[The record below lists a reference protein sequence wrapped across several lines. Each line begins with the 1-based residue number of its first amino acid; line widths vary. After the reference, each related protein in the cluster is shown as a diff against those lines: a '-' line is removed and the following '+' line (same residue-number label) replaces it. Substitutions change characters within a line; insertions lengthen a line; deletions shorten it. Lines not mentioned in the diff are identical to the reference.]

1 MSRSDRCSVRC
12 NKRSSK
18 CVTTTGGTENEI
30 EGQPSDDRR
39 SSSIVVAGGGAAGA
53 RGVEQGPR
61 GYKKQDWANAVKEF
75 EEVTKTNPDYAGAY
89 YMLGVSQRALGQLSP
104 AIASL
109 RKSVEL
115 DGSQASYKIALGQAL
130 LQADRYQ
137 DAYELLKPLSMSSM
151 DASHR
156 SSYALLFAQAATK
169 TNRPGEAV
177 NVLTTQARADS
188 RNYRLQQALGSAYTA
203 NGEEAKA
210 FEAYKKAFD
219 LNPKDG
225 TSARNAVKAAI
236 SVARRSSSDASK
248 SNYYNQAGQIAD
260 RLANSSPTFEHQ
272 LLAGE
277 AWLGAKQYEKAQGWF
292 DKAKAQQS
300 SNTLVFYYLA
310 QCKTQ
315 MNQLNPALADLQQ
328 ALKIGAS
335 GKLRTQVYNQ
345 GGFIYDKKKDYDNA
359 IRWYQEAGNQSMVR
373 QMQEKKEQAAQNVAA
388 DRECA
393 EFKRTIAALRLQVD
407 ELQKIGD
414 NDSAQQ
420 LLDQLPALE
429 KDYAERCR

>member
-1 MSRSDRCSVRC
+1 MKSRVSRA
-12 NKRSSK
+12 
-18 CVTTTGGTENEI
+18 TI
-30 EGQPSDDRR
+30 
-39 SSSIVVAGGGAAGA
+39 AGAAALLLLAAALPAHAEWNKGLEA
-53 RGVEQGPR
+53 
-61 GYKKQDWANAVKEF
+61 YKEKDWANAVKEF

-130 LQADRYQ
+130 LQADQYQ
-137 DAYELLKPLSMSSM
+137 NAYELLKPLSMSSM

-169 TNRPGEAV
+169 TNRPGEAIG
-177 NVLTTQARADS
+177 VLTTQARADS
-188 RNYRLQQALGSAYTA
+188 RNYRLQQALGSAFTA
-203 NGEEAKA
+203 SGDEAKA
-210 FEAYKKAFD
+210 FEAYKSAYD
-219 LNPKDG
+219 LNAKDA

-236 SVARRSSSDASK
+236 SVARRSSSNSSK

-260 RLANSSPTFEHQ
+260 RLANASPTFEHQ

-277 AWLGAKQYEKAQGWF
+277 AWLGAKQYQKAQASF
-292 DKAKAQQS
+292 DKARSQQS
-300 SNTLVFYYLA
+300 NALVYYYLA

-315 MNQLNPALADLQQ
+315 INQLNPALADLQQ

-335 GKLRTQVYNQ
+335 GKLRSQIYNQ
-345 GGFIYDKKKDYDNA
+345 GGFIYDKKKDYNNA
-359 IRWYQEAGNQSMVR
+359 INWYQEAGNQSMVR
-373 QMQEKKEQAAQNVAA
+373 QMEDKKSKAAQNQAA
-388 DRECA
+388 DKECA
-393 EFKRTIAALRLQVD
+393 EFKKTIAALRLQVD

-429 KDYAERCR
+429 KDYSERCR

>member
-1 MSRSDRCSVRC
+1 MKSRVSRA
-12 NKRSSK
+12 
-18 CVTTTGGTENEI
+18 TI
-30 EGQPSDDRR
+30 
-39 SSSIVVAGGGAAGA
+39 AGAAALLLLAAALPAHAEWNKGLEA
-53 RGVEQGPR
+53 
-61 GYKKQDWANAVKEF
+61 YKKKDWANAVKEF

-130 LQADRYQ
+130 LQADQYQ
-137 DAYELLKPLSMSSM
+137 NAYELLKPLSMSSM

-169 TNRPGEAV
+169 TNRPGEAIG
-177 NVLTTQARADS
+177 VLTTQARADS

-203 NGEEAKA
+203 SGDEAKA
-210 FEAYKKAFD
+210 FEAYKSAYD
-219 LNPKDG
+219 LNAKDA

-236 SVARRSSSDASK
+236 SVARRSSSNSSK

-260 RLANSSPTFEHQ
+260 RLANASPTFEHQ

-277 AWLGAKQYEKAQGWF
+277 AWLGAKQYQKAQASF
-292 DKAKAQQS
+292 DKARSQQS
-300 SNTLVFYYLA
+300 NNALVYYYLA

-315 MNQLNPALADLQQ
+315 INQLNPALADLQQ

-335 GKLRTQVYNQ
+335 GKLRNQIYNQ
-345 GGFIYDKKKDYDNA
+345 GAFIYDKKKDYNNA
-359 IRWYQEAGNQSMVR
+359 ISWYQEAGNQSMVR
-373 QMQEKKEQAAQNVAA
+373 QMEDKKSKAAQNQAA
-388 DRECA
+388 DKECA
-393 EFKRTIAALRLQVD
+393 DFKKTIAALRLQVD

-429 KDYAERCR
+429 KDYSERCR

>member
-1 MSRSDRCSVRC
+1 MKSRVSRA
-12 NKRSSK
+12 
-18 CVTTTGGTENEI
+18 TI
-30 EGQPSDDRR
+30 
-39 SSSIVVAGGGAAGA
+39 AGAAALLLLIAALPAHAEWNKGLEA
-53 RGVEQGPR
+53 
-61 GYKKQDWANAVKEF
+61 YKKKDWANAVKEF

-130 LQADRYQ
+130 LQADQYQ
-137 DAYELLKPLSMSSM
+137 NAYELLKPLSMSSM
-151 DASHR
+151 EASHR

-169 TNRPGEAV
+169 TNRPGEAIG
-177 NVLTTQARADS
+177 VLTTQARADS

-203 NGEEAKA
+203 NGDEAKA

-219 LNPKDG
+219 LNPKDA

-236 SVARRSSSDASK
+236 SVARRSSSNSSK
-248 SNYYNQAGQIAD
+248 SNYYNQAGQVAD
-260 RLANSSPTFEHQ
+260 RLANASPTFEHQ

-277 AWLGAKQYEKAQGWF
+277 AWLGAKQYQKAQGWF
-292 DKAKAQQS
+292 DKARAQS
-300 SNTLVFYYLA
+300 SNAIVYYYLA

-315 MNQLNPALADLQQ
+315 VNQLNPALADLQQ

-335 GKLRTQVYNQ
+335 GKLRTQIYNQ
-345 GGFIYDKKKDYDNA
+345 GAFIYDKKKDYNNA
-359 IRWYQEAGNQSMVR
+359 ISWYQEAGNQSMVR
-373 QMQEKKEQAAQNVAA
+373 QMEDKKGKAAQNVTAE
-388 DRECA
+388 RECA
-393 EFKRTIAALRLQVD
+393 EFKKTIAALRLQVD

>member
-1 MSRSDRCSVRC
+1 MKSRVSRA
-12 NKRSSK
+12 
-18 CVTTTGGTENEI
+18 TI
-30 EGQPSDDRR
+30 
-39 SSSIVVAGGGAAGA
+39 AGAAALLLLAAALPAHAEWNKGLEA
-53 RGVEQGPR
+53 
-61 GYKKQDWANAVKEF
+61 YKKKDWANAVKEF

-130 LQADRYQ
+130 LQADQYQ
-137 DAYELLKPLSMSSM
+137 NAYELLKPLSMSSM
-151 DASHR
+151 EASHR

-169 TNRPGEAV
+169 TNRPGEAIG
-177 NVLTTQARADS
+177 VLATQVRADS

-203 NGEEAKA
+203 NGDEAKA

-219 LNPKDG
+219 LNPKDA

-236 SVARRSSSDASK
+236 SVARRSSSSSNK
-248 SNYYNQAGQIAD
+248 SNYYNQAGQVAD
-260 RLANSSPTFEHQ
+260 RLANGSPTFEHQ

-277 AWLGAKQYEKAQGWF
+277 AWLGAKQYQKAQGWF
-292 DKAKAQQS
+292 DKARAQQS
-300 SNTLVFYYLA
+300 SNALVYYYLA

-315 MNQLNPALADLQQ
+315 RNQLNPALADLQQ

-345 GGFIYDKKKDYDNA
+345 GGFIYDKKKDYNNA
-359 IRWYQEAGNQSMVR
+359 IQWYREAGNQSMVR
-373 QMQEKKEQAAQNVAA
+373 QMEDKKSKAAQNVTAE
-388 DRECA
+388 RECA
-393 EFKRTIAALRLQVD
+393 EFKRKIDALRLQVN

-420 LLDQLPALE
+420 LLEQLPLLE
-429 KDYAERCR
+429 KDYSERCR

>member
-1 MSRSDRCSVRC
+1 MKSRVSRA
-12 NKRSSK
+12 
-18 CVTTTGGTENEI
+18 TI
-30 EGQPSDDRR
+30 
-39 SSSIVVAGGGAAGA
+39 AGAAAILLLAAALPAHAEWNKGLEA
-53 RGVEQGPR
+53 
-61 GYKKQDWANAVKEF
+61 YKKKDWANAVKEF

-109 RKSVEL
+109 RKSVGL

-130 LQADRYQ
+130 LQADQYQ
-137 DAYELLKPLSMSSM
+137 NAYELLKPLSMSSM
-151 DASHR
+151 EASHR

-169 TNRPGEAV
+169 TNRPGEAIG
-177 NVLTTQARADS
+177 VLTTQARADS

-203 NGEEAKA
+203 NGDEAKA

-219 LNPKDG
+219 LNPKDA

-236 SVARRSSSDASK
+236 SVARRSSSNSSK
-248 SNYYNQAGQIAD
+248 SNYYSQAGQIAD
-260 RLANSSPTFEHQ
+260 RLANGSPTFEHH

-277 AWLGAKQYEKAQGWF
+277 AWLGAKQYQKAQGWF
-292 DKAKAQQS
+292 DKARAQQS
-300 SNTLVFYYLA
+300 SNALVYYYLA

-315 MNQLNPALADLQQ
+315 RNQLNPALADLQQ

-345 GGFIYDKKKDYDNA
+345 GGFIYDKKKDYNNA
-359 IRWYQEAGNQSMVR
+359 ISWYQEAGNQSMVR
-373 QMQEKKEQAAQNVAA
+373 QMEDKKGKAAQNVAA
-388 DRECA
+388 ERECA
-393 EFKRTIAALRLQVD
+393 EFKRKIDALRLQVD

-420 LLDQLPALE
+420 LLEQLPALE
-429 KDYAERCR
+429 KDYSDRCR

>member
-1 MSRSDRCSVRC
+1 MKSRVSRA
-12 NKRSSK
+12 
-18 CVTTTGGTENEI
+18 TI
-30 EGQPSDDRR
+30 
-39 SSSIVVAGGGAAGA
+39 AGAAALLLLVAALPAHAEWNKGLEA
-53 RGVEQGPR
+53 
-61 GYKKQDWANAVKEF
+61 YKKKDWANAVKEF

-130 LQADRYQ
+130 LQADQYQ
-137 DAYELLKPLSMSSM
+137 NAYELLKPLSMSSM
-151 DASHR
+151 EASHR
-156 SSYALLFAQAATK
+156 SSYALLFTQAATK
-169 TNRPGEAV
+169 TNRPGEAIG
-177 NVLTTQARADS
+177 VLATQVRADS

-203 NGEEAKA
+203 NGDEAKA

-219 LNPKDG
+219 LNPKDAA
-225 TSARNAVKAAI
+225 SARNAVKAAI
-236 SVARRSSSDASK
+236 SVARRSSSSSSK
-248 SNYYNQAGQIAD
+248 SNYYNQAGQVAD
-260 RLANSSPTFEHQ
+260 RLANGSPTFEHQ

-277 AWLGAKQYEKAQGWF
+277 AWLGAKQYQKAEGWL
-292 DKAKAQQS
+292 DKARAQQS
-300 SNTLVFYYLA
+300 SNALVYYYLA

-315 MNQLNPALADLQQ
+315 RNQLNPALADLQQ

-345 GGFIYDKKKDYDNA
+345 GGFIYDKKKDYNNA
-359 IRWYQEAGNQSMVR
+359 ISWYQEAGNQSMVR
-373 QMQEKKEQAAQNVAA
+373 QMEDKKGKAAQNVAA
-388 DRECA
+388 ERECA
-393 EFKRTIAALRLQVD
+393 EFKRKIDALRLQVD

-420 LLDQLPALE
+420 LLEQLPALE
-429 KDYAERCR
+429 KDHAERCR

>member
-1 MSRSDRCSVRC
+1 MKSRVSRA
-12 NKRSSK
+12 
-18 CVTTTGGTENEI
+18 TI
-30 EGQPSDDRR
+30 
-39 SSSIVVAGGGAAGA
+39 AGAAALLLLAAALPAHAEWNKGLEA
-53 RGVEQGPR
+53 
-61 GYKKQDWANAVKEF
+61 YKKKDWANAVKEF

-130 LQADRYQ
+130 LQADQYQ
-137 DAYELLKPLSMSSM
+137 NAYELLKPLSMSSM

-169 TNRPGEAV
+169 TNRPGEAIG
-177 NVLTTQARADS
+177 VLTTQARADS

-203 NGEEAKA
+203 SGDEAKA
-210 FEAYKKAFD
+210 FEAYKSAYD
-219 LNPKDG
+219 LNAKDA

-236 SVARRSSSDASK
+236 SVARRSSSSSSK
-248 SNYYNQAGQIAD
+248 SDYYNQAGQIAD
-260 RLANSSPTFEHQ
+260 RLANASPTFEHH

-277 AWLGAKQYEKAQGWF
+277 AWLGAKQYQKAQASF
-292 DKAKAQQS
+292 DKARSQQS
-300 SNTLVFYYLA
+300 NNALVYYYLA

-315 MNQLNPALADLQQ
+315 INQLNPALADLQQ

-335 GKLRTQVYNQ
+335 GKLRNQIYNQ
-345 GGFIYDKKKDYDNA
+345 GAFIYDKKKDYNNA
-359 IRWYQEAGNQSMVR
+359 ISWYQEAGNQSMVR
-373 QMQEKKEQAAQNVAA
+373 QMEDKKSKAAQNQAA
-388 DRECA
+388 DKECA
-393 EFKRTIAALRLQVD
+393 DFKKTIAALRLQVD

-429 KDYAERCR
+429 KDYSERCR

>member
-1 MSRSDRCSVRC
+1 MKSRVSRA
-12 NKRSSK
+12 
-18 CVTTTGGTENEI
+18 TI
-30 EGQPSDDRR
+30 
-39 SSSIVVAGGGAAGA
+39 AGAAALLLAAALPAHAEWNKGLEA
-53 RGVEQGPR
+53 
-61 GYKKQDWANAVKEF
+61 YKTKDWATAVKEF

-130 LQADRYQ
+130 LQADQYQ
-137 DAYELLKPLSMSSM
+137 NAYELLKPLSMSSM
-151 DASHR
+151 EATHR
-156 SSYALLFAQAATK
+156 TSYALLFAQAATK
-169 TNRPGEAV
+169 TNRPGEAIG
-177 NVLTTQARADS
+177 VLTTQVRADS
-188 RNYRLQQALGSAYTA
+188 KNYRLQQALGAAYTA
-203 NGEEAKA
+203 NNEEAKA
-210 FEAYKKAFD
+210 FEAYEKAFE
-219 LNPKDG
+219 LNPKDS
-225 TSARNAVKAAI
+225 TSASNAIKSAI
-236 SVARRSSSDASK
+236 SVARRSSSESSK
-248 SNYYNQAGQIAD
+248 SNYYSQAGQIAD
-260 RLANSSPTFEHQ
+260 RLANGSPTFEHQ

-277 AWLGAKQYEKAQGWF
+277 AWLGAKEYQKAQSWL
-292 DKAKAQQS
+292 DKARAQQS
-300 SNTLVFYYLA
+300 NALVYYYLA

-335 GKLRTQVYNQ
+335 GKLRSQVYNQ
-345 GGFIYDKKKDYDNA
+345 GGFIYDKKKDYENA
-359 IRWYQEAGNQSMVR
+359 IRWYREAGNEKMVSE
-373 QMQEKKEQAAQNVAA
+373 MATKKDAAAQNKAA
-388 DRECA
+388 DQECA

-420 LLDQLPALE
+420 LLEQLPALE

>member
-1 MSRSDRCSVRC
+1 MKSRVSRA
-12 NKRSSK
+12 
-18 CVTTTGGTENEI
+18 TI
-30 EGQPSDDRR
+30 
-39 SSSIVVAGGGAAGA
+39 AGAAALLLLAAALPAHAEWNKGLEA
-53 RGVEQGPR
+53 
-61 GYKKQDWANAVKEF
+61 YKKKDWANAVKEF

-130 LQADRYQ
+130 LQADQYQ
-137 DAYELLKPLSMSSM
+137 NAYELLKPLSMSSM

-169 TNRPGEAV
+169 TNRPGEAIG
-177 NVLTTQARADS
+177 VLTTQARADS

-203 NGEEAKA
+203 SGDEAKA
-210 FEAYKKAFD
+210 FEAYKSAYD
-219 LNPKDG
+219 LNAKDA
-225 TSARNAVKAAI
+225 TSARNAVKSAI
-236 SVARRSSSDASK
+236 SVARRSSSNSSK

-260 RLANSSPTFEHQ
+260 RLANASPTFEHQ

-277 AWLGAKQYEKAQGWF
+277 AWLGAKDYQKAQASF
-292 DKAKAQQS
+292 DKARAQQS
-300 SNTLVFYYLA
+300 NNALVYYYLA

-315 MNQLNPALADLQQ
+315 INQLNPALADLQQ

-335 GKLRTQVYNQ
+335 GKLRNQIYNQ
-345 GGFIYDKKKDYDNA
+345 GAFIYDKKKDYNNA
-359 IRWYQEAGNQSMVR
+359 ISWYQEAGNQSMVR
-373 QMQEKKEQAAQNVAA
+373 QMEDKKGKAAQNQAA
-388 DRECA
+388 DKECA
-393 EFKRTIAALRLQVD
+393 EFKKTIAALRLQVD

-429 KDYAERCR
+429 KDYSERCR

>member
-1 MSRSDRCSVRC
+1 MKSRVSRA
-12 NKRSSK
+12 
-18 CVTTTGGTENEI
+18 TI
-30 EGQPSDDRR
+30 
-39 SSSIVVAGGGAAGA
+39 AGAAALLLLAAALPAHAEWDKGLEA
-53 RGVEQGPR
+53 
-61 GYKKQDWANAVKEF
+61 YKKKDWANAVKEF

-130 LQADRYQ
+130 LQADQYQ
-137 DAYELLKPLSMSSM
+137 NAYELLKPLSMSSM

-169 TNRPGEAV
+169 TNRPGEAIG
-177 NVLTTQARADS
+177 VLTTQARADS

-203 NGEEAKA
+203 SGDEAKA
-210 FEAYKKAFD
+210 FEAYKSAYD
-219 LNPKDG
+219 LNAKDA

-236 SVARRSSSDASK
+236 SVARRSSSNSSK

-260 RLANSSPTFEHQ
+260 RLANASPTFEHQ

-277 AWLGAKQYEKAQGWF
+277 AWLGAKQYQKAQASF
-292 DKAKAQQS
+292 DKARSQQS
-300 SNTLVFYYLA
+300 NNALVYYYLA

-315 MNQLNPALADLQQ
+315 INQLNPALADLQQ
-328 ALKIGAS
+328 ALRIGAS
-335 GKLRTQVYNQ
+335 GKLRNQIYNQ
-345 GGFIYDKKKDYDNA
+345 GAFIYDKKKDYNNA
-359 IRWYQEAGNQSMVR
+359 ISWYQEAGNQSMVR
-373 QMQEKKEQAAQNVAA
+373 QMEDKKSRAAQNLTA
-388 DRECA
+388 DKECA
-393 EFKRTIAALRLQVD
+393 EFKKTIAALRLQVD

-429 KDYAERCR
+429 KDYSERCR

>member
-1 MSRSDRCSVRC
+1 MKSRVSRATIVGATALLLLAAAFPAHAEW
-12 NKRSSK
+12 NK
-18 CVTTTGGTENEI
+18 GLE
-30 EGQPSDDRR
+30 
-39 SSSIVVAGGGAAGA
+39 A
-53 RGVEQGPR
+53 
-61 GYKKQDWANAVKEF
+61 YKKKDWANAVKEF

-130 LQADRYQ
+130 LQADQYQ
-137 DAYELLKPLSMSSM
+137 NAYELLKPLSMSSM

-169 TNRPGEAV
+169 TNRPGEAIG
-177 NVLTTQARADS
+177 VLTTQARADS

-203 NGEEAKA
+203 SGDEAKA
-210 FEAYKKAFD
+210 FEAYKSAYD
-219 LNPKDG
+219 LNPKDD

-236 SVARRSSSDASK
+236 SVARRSSSNSSK

-260 RLANSSPTFEHQ
+260 RLANASPTFEHQ

-277 AWLGAKQYEKAQGWF
+277 AWLGAKEYQKAQASF
-292 DKAKAQQS
+292 DKARAQQS
-300 SNTLVFYYLA
+300 NNALVYYYLA

-315 MNQLNPALADLQQ
+315 VNQLNPALADLQQ

-335 GKLRTQVYNQ
+335 GKLRNQIYNQ
-345 GGFIYDKKKDYDNA
+345 GAFIYDKKKDYNNA
-359 IRWYQEAGNQSMVR
+359 ISWYQEAGNQSMVR
-373 QMQEKKEQAAQNVAA
+373 QMEDKKSQAAQNQAA
-388 DRECA
+388 DKECA
-393 EFKRTIAALRLQVD
+393 EFKKTIAALRLQVD

-429 KDYAERCR
+429 KDYSERCR

>member
-1 MSRSDRCSVRC
+1 MKSRVSRATIVGATALLLLAAAFPAHAEW
-12 NKRSSK
+12 NK
-18 CVTTTGGTENEI
+18 GLE
-30 EGQPSDDRR
+30 
-39 SSSIVVAGGGAAGA
+39 A
-53 RGVEQGPR
+53 
-61 GYKKQDWANAVKEF
+61 YKKKDWANAVKEF

-130 LQADRYQ
+130 LQADQYQ
-137 DAYELLKPLSMSSM
+137 NAYELLKPLSMSSM

-169 TNRPGEAV
+169 TNRPGEAIG
-177 NVLTTQARADS
+177 VLTTQARADS

-203 NGEEAKA
+203 SGDEAKA
-210 FEAYKKAFD
+210 FEAYKSAYD
-219 LNPKDG
+219 LNPKDD

-236 SVARRSSSDASK
+236 SVARRSSSNSSK

-260 RLANSSPTFEHQ
+260 RLANASPTFEHQ

-277 AWLGAKQYEKAQGWF
+277 AWLGAKEYQKAQASF
-292 DKAKAQQS
+292 DKARAQQS
-300 SNTLVFYYLA
+300 NNALVYYYLA

-315 MNQLNPALADLQQ
+315 VNQLNPALADLQQ

-335 GKLRTQVYNQ
+335 GKLRNQIYNQ
-345 GGFIYDKKKDYDNA
+345 GAFIYDKKKDYNNA
-359 IRWYQEAGNQSMVR
+359 ISWYQEAGNQSMVR
-373 QMQEKKEQAAQNVAA
+373 QMEDKKGKAAQNQAA
-388 DRECA
+388 DKECA
-393 EFKRTIAALRLQVD
+393 EFKKTIAALRLQVD

-429 KDYAERCR
+429 KDYSERCR

>member
-1 MSRSDRCSVRC
+1 MKSRVSRA
-12 NKRSSK
+12 
-18 CVTTTGGTENEI
+18 TI
-30 EGQPSDDRR
+30 
-39 SSSIVVAGGGAAGA
+39 AGAAALLLLAAALPAHAEWGKGLEA
-53 RGVEQGPR
+53 
-61 GYKKQDWANAVKEF
+61 YKKKDWANAVKEF

-130 LQADRYQ
+130 LQADQYQ
-137 DAYELLKPLSMSSM
+137 NAYELLKPLSMSSM

-169 TNRPGEAV
+169 TNRPGEAIG
-177 NVLTTQARADS
+177 VLTTQARADS

-203 NGEEAKA
+203 SGDEAKA
-210 FEAYKKAFD
+210 FEAYKSAYD
-219 LNPKDG
+219 LNAKDA

-236 SVARRSSSDASK
+236 SVARRSSSNSSK

-260 RLANSSPTFEHQ
+260 RLANASPTFEHQ

-277 AWLGAKQYEKAQGWF
+277 AWLGAKQYQKAQASF
-292 DKAKAQQS
+292 DKARSQQS
-300 SNTLVFYYLA
+300 NSLVYYYLA

-335 GKLRTQVYNQ
+335 GKLRNQIYNQ
-345 GGFIYDKKKDYDNA
+345 GGFIYDKKKDYSNA
-359 IRWYQEAGNQSMVR
+359 INWYQEAGNQSMVR
-373 QMQEKKEQAAQNVAA
+373 QMEDKKSKAAQNLTA
-388 DRECA
+388 DKECA
-393 EFKRTIAALRLQVD
+393 EFKKTIAALRLQVD

-429 KDYAERCR
+429 KDYSERCR

>member
-1 MSRSDRCSVRC
+1 MKSRVSRA
-12 NKRSSK
+12 
-18 CVTTTGGTENEI
+18 TI
-30 EGQPSDDRR
+30 
-39 SSSIVVAGGGAAGA
+39 AGAAALLLLIAALPAHAEWNKGLEA
-53 RGVEQGPR
+53 
-61 GYKKQDWANAVKEF
+61 YKKKDWANAVKEF

-130 LQADRYQ
+130 LQADQYQ
-137 DAYELLKPLSMSSM
+137 NAYELLKPLSMSSM
-151 DASHR
+151 EASHR

-169 TNRPGEAV
+169 TNRPGEAIG
-177 NVLTTQARADS
+177 VLTTQARADS

-203 NGEEAKA
+203 NGDEAKA

-219 LNPKDG
+219 LNPKDA

-236 SVARRSSSDASK
+236 SVARRSSSNSSK
-248 SNYYNQAGQIAD
+248 SNYYNQAGQVAD
-260 RLANSSPTFEHQ
+260 RLANASPTFEHQ

-277 AWLGAKQYEKAQGWF
+277 AWLGAKQYQKAQGWF
-292 DKAKAQQS
+292 DKARAQS
-300 SNTLVFYYLA
+300 SNAIVYYYLA

-315 MNQLNPALADLQQ
+315 VNQLNPALADLQQ

-335 GKLRTQVYNQ
+335 GKLRTQIYNQ
-345 GGFIYDKKKDYDNA
+345 GAFIYDKKKDYNNA
-359 IRWYQEAGNQSMVR
+359 ISWYQEAGNQSMVR
-373 QMQEKKEQAAQNVAA
+373 QMEDKKGKAAQNVTAE
-388 DRECA
+388 RECA
-393 EFKRTIAALRLQVD
+393 EFKKTIAALRLQVD

-420 LLDQLPALE
+420 LLEQLPALE
-429 KDYAERCR
+429 KDYSERCR